1 MLNSRIIS
9 HYCKL
14 FCAAA
19 NRENT
24 AITGGHVLEHE
35 GKKIYNAGKEEGKK
49 DGKEAERINS
59 IRNLMESLK
68 LTSQQA
74 MDALKIPSEEQPH
87 YFSLL

>member
-35 GKKIYNAGKEEGKK
+35 GKKVCNAGMQAGKEEGKK
-49 DGKEAERINS
+49 DGVIEILVSLVMDKILSVSEAAKRANMTQPEF
-59 IRNLMESLK
+59 EK
-68 LTSQQA
+68 LTG
-74 MDALKIPSEEQPH
+74 L
-87 YFSLL
+87 